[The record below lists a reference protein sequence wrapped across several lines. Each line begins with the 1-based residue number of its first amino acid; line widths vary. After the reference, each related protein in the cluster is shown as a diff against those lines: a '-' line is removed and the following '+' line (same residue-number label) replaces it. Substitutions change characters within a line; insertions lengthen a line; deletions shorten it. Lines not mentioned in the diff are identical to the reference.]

1 MNKTHLEKIKN
12 DNGFIAALDQS
23 GGSTPKAL
31 AAYGV
36 TEDQFNNEEEMFELV
51 HEMRTR
57 IIKSPAF
64 DAEHI
69 IGAILFEQTMDS
81 KIDGKY
87 TAEYLADEK
96 GIVPF
101 LKVDRGL
108 AEEVDGSQ
116 LMKPITD
123 LDDLLKRANEH
134 NIFGTKMRSVIK
146 GFNREAIKEVVEQQ
160 FVIGKQI
167 IDAGLVP
174 IIEPEVDIHSEDK
187 SEIETVM
194 KDDILNELNK
204 LSEDQLVML
213 KLTLPTEAN
222 LYKELVD
229 HPNVIRVVALSGG
242 YSTDVANDKLK
253 ENDGISAS
261 FSRAL
266 TQDLHVSQS
275 DETFNKTL
283 EEAVKSI
290 YDASL

>member
-1 MNKTHLEKIKN
+1 
-12 DNGFIAALDQS
+12 
-23 GGSTPKAL
+23 
-31 AAYGV
+31 
-36 TEDQFNNEEEMFELV
+36 MFELV

-87 TAEYLADEK
+87 TAEYLADDK

-146 GFNREAIKEVVEQQ
+146 GFNREEIKEVVEQQ
-160 FVIGKQI
+160 FVIGKQN

-174 IIEPEVDIHSEDK
+174 IIEPDVDIQSEDK

-194 KDDILNELNK
+194 KYDILNELNK
-204 LSEDQLVML
+204 LSEDQLLML

-222 LYKELVD
+222 LFKELVD
-229 HPNVIRVVALSGG
+229 HPNAIRVVALSGG
-242 YSTDVANDKLK
+242 YSTDVANNKLK
-253 ENDGISAS
+253 ENRS
-261 FSRAL
+261 
-266 TQDLHVSQS
+266 
-275 DETFNKTL
+275 
-283 EEAVKSI
+283 EERRVGK
-290 YDASL
+290 

>member
-1 MNKTHLEKIKN
+1 
-12 DNGFIAALDQS
+12 
-23 GGSTPKAL
+23 
-31 AAYGV
+31 
-36 TEDQFNNEEEMFELV
+36 FELV

-69 IGAILFEQTMDS
+69 IGAILFEESMDS

-87 TAEYLADEK
+87 TPEFLSDEK
-96 GIVPF
+96 GIVQLF
-101 LKVDRGL
+101 KVDRGL

-123 LDDLLKRANEH
+123 LDELLKRANEH
-134 NIFGTKMRSVIK
+134 NIFGTKMRSVSK
-146 GFNREAIKEVVEQQ
+146 GCNREAIKEVVEQQ

-174 IIEPEVDIHSEDK
+174 IMEPEVDIHSEDK

-222 LYKELVD
+222 LFKELVD
-229 HPNVIRVVALSGG
+229 HQNVIRVVALSGG
-242 YSTDVANDKLK
+242 YSKDVDNNKLK
-253 ENDGISAS
+253 ENDSISTT
-261 FSRAL
+261 FSP
-266 TQDLHVSQS
+266 
-275 DETFNKTL
+275 
-283 EEAVKSI
+283 
-290 YDASL
+290 

>member
-51 HEMRTR
+51 HKMRTR

-69 IGAILFEQTMDS
+69 IGAILFEHSMDS
-81 KIDGKY
+81 KINGKY
-87 TAEYLADEK
+87 TGEYFGDDK
-96 GIVPF
+96 GTVQLII
-101 LKVDRGL
+101 VDRVL
-108 AEEVDGSQ
+108 AEEGEGAKSTQ
-116 LMKPITD
+116 SSTD
-123 LDDLLKRANEH
+123 VEDWLKRANEH
-134 NIFGTKMRSVIK
+134 NIFGTKMSSVIK

-187 SEIETVM
+187 SEMETVM

-204 LSEDQLVML
+204 LSEDQ
-213 KLTLPTEAN
+213 
-222 LYKELVD
+222 
-229 HPNVIRVVALSGG
+229 
-242 YSTDVANDKLK
+242 
-253 ENDGISAS
+253 
-261 FSRAL
+261 
-266 TQDLHVSQS
+266 
-275 DETFNKTL
+275 
-283 EEAVKSI
+283 
-290 YDASL
+290 

>member
-1 MNKTHLEKIKN
+1 
-12 DNGFIAALDQS
+12 
-23 GGSTPKAL
+23 
-31 AAYGV
+31 
-36 TEDQFNNEEEMFELV
+36 
-51 HEMRTR
+51 
-57 IIKSPAF
+57 
-64 DAEHI
+64 
-69 IGAILFEQTMDS
+69 MDS

-87 TAEYLADEK
+87 TAEYLAEEK

-146 GFNREAIKEVVEQQ
+146 GFNREANKEVVEQQ
-160 FVIGKQI
+160 YVIDKKI
-167 IDAGLVP
+167 INTGLIL
-174 IIEPEVDIHSEDK
+174 IIEQEVDIHNEDK

-222 LYKELVD
+222 LFKELVD

-242 YSTDVANDKLK
+242 YSTD
-253 ENDGISAS
+253 
-261 FSRAL
+261 
-266 TQDLHVSQS
+266 
-275 DETFNKTL
+275 
-283 EEAVKSI
+283 
-290 YDASL
+290 